1 MKGVY
6 DDLQN
11 HGMETGSDTSESDSE
26 SDSSTDSDS
35 DSDTSSSMI
44 VDSGSMVQ
52 TTTVWL
58 IHDLPFNLV

>member
-11 HGMETGSDTSESDSE
+11 HGMETSSDTSESDSE
-26 SDSSTDSDS
+26 SDSSDS

-44 VDSGSMVQ
+44 VDGGSMVQ